1 MKADFQ
7 VYGAAHCS
15 GDLPDVSHAHHL
27 QEDAMPSGAVS
38 TLSAEQSAFLAAD
51 VGGTHARIGLVAFRP
66 DQGAPAV
73 LAYRV
78 YKCAEFA
85 SLDAIV
91 RTFCEAFA
99 VRPRRLALACAGFLL
114 EGRVVNNNLLWP
126 VTPADLERSAGLE
139 QVDVLNDFEALAYGT
154 AYLDADNVQVLHR
167 PTAHGAA
174 GKEPA
179 ASGPV
184 VIVGP
189 GTGLGV
195 AVRLPDAQPKV
206 LATEAG
212 HIQLAARVGREQQ
225 VLGEL
230 APADTHVPY
239 DHILSGPGLLRLYQA
254 VCRLEKVSPEWQ
266 DPAAITAAACAG
278 TNAQALETLQLFC
291 GWLGS
296 YVGDLAM
303 LYGATGGVYL
313 AGGFLSRITDF
324 MVKSR
329 FIERFLDKGVVRP
342 FLQTVPVYVV
352 DHAQLAVIGAAS
364 WLMDRPSLRAQ
375 PQRGEDLPHSH
386 SVEPDEND
394 RGGQRA

>member
-1 MKADFQ
+1 MNADYQ
-7 VYGAAHCS
+7 MYGDAGSAPS
-15 GDLPDVSHAHHL
+15 LPETSCTTMQQD
-27 QEDAMPSGAVS
+27 DPMPSAKISVLS
-38 TLSAEQSAFLAAD
+38 TEHGAFLAAD

-66 DQGAPAV
+66 GQTTPV
-73 LAYRV
+73 MLAYRV
-78 YKCAEFA
+78 YKCADFA
-85 SLDAIV
+85 GLDAIV

-99 VRPRRLALACAGFLL
+99 IKPHRLALACAGFLL
-114 EGRVVNNNLLWP
+114 DGNVVNNNLLWP
-126 VTPADLERSAGLE
+126 VVPADLKRELSLSDVE
-139 QVDVLNDFEALAYGT
+139 VLNDFEALAYGT
-154 AYLDADNVQVLHR
+154 AYLDADSVQTLHH
-167 PTAHGAA
+167 PIQPNSA
-174 GKEPA
+174 GN
-179 ASGPV
+179 GPV

-230 APADTHVPY
+230 VPADTHVPY
-239 DHILSGPGLLRLYQA
+239 DHVLSGPGLLRLYHA
-254 VCRLEKVSPEWQ
+254 VCRLEKVSPMFDE
-266 DPAAITAAACAG
+266 PAAITAAACAG
-278 TNAQALETLQLFC
+278 TNAQAVETLQLFC

-296 YVGDLAM
+296 YIGDLSM

-324 MVKSR
+324 MAKSS

-342 FLQTVPVYVV
+342 FLQTVPVHVV

-364 WLMDRPSLRAQ
+364 WLMDRHTHHGT
-375 PQRGEDLPHSH
+375 QR
-386 SVEPDEND
+386 
-394 RGGQRA
+394 